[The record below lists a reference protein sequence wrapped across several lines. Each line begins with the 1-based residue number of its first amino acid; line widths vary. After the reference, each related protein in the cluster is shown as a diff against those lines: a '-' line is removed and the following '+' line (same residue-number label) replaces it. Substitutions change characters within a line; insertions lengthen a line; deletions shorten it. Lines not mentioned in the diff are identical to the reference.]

1 MKNYKFLYLVLLL
14 FTVIG
19 FVSCGETSDEESEYI
34 NWQPKNETYF
44 TNLRDS
50 VRQLIKSGRTD
61 WRIYPIWSQAD
72 SVVGSKSDS
81 IIIVHV
87 EEAGKGSGCPIYS
100 DSVRVHYYAW
110 RMPSTSYPSGY
121 VFDSSYSTNSYDES
135 ISIPSKI
142 AVSGVVDGFSTAL
155 QHMHIGD
162 KWSVIVPYQLGYGTS
177 SSGTTVPPYS
187 TLVFDI
193 KLMAYYKAGQ
203 IVPVWK

>member
-34 NWQPKNETYF
+34 NWQSKNETYF
-44 TNLRDS
+44 KNLRDS

-61 WRIYPIWSQAD
+61 WRIYPIWSQVD

>member
-19 FVSCGETSDEESEYI
+19 FASCGESSDQEAEYI

-44 TNLRDS
+44 THLRDS

-61 WRIYPIWSQAD
+61 WRIYPIWSQVD

-81 IIIVHV
+81 VIIVHV
-87 EEAGKGSGCPIYS
+87 EEAGKGSGCPVYT
-100 DSVRVHYYAW
+100 DSVRAHYYSW
-110 RMPSTSYPSGY
+110 RMPSTTYPTGY
-121 VFDSSYSTNSYDES
+121 VFDSSYSTDSYDEAT
-135 ISIPSKI
+135 SIPAKM

-162 KWSVIVPYQLGYGTS
+162 KWSVTIPYQLGYGING
-177 SSGTTVPPYS
+177 SGTIIPPYS

-193 KLMAYYKAGQ
+193 KLAAYYKAGQ
-203 IVPVWK
+203 TVPVWK